1 MTVQKQRAP
10 MTTVDAIR
18 ERIHQ
23 LYQSSPRVHITV
35 QMPHTK
41 VVQDAEVTITGVYP
55 HVFCVEEPVGGTMQR
70 HTFQYV
76 DVLTRRVGIGT
87 IG

>member
-18 ERIHQ
+18 EQIHQ

-55 HVFCVEEPVGGTMQR
+55 HVFCVEESMGVAPQR
-70 HTFQYV
+70 HAFQYT
-76 DVLTRRVGIGT
+76 DVLTGRVGVEGLT
-87 IG
+87 